1 VFLSSVGGVGKP
13 TKVKT
18 DVLFGSSLDSVFLA
32 PTFKMSAAA
41 AAASE
46 KAETVT
52 VVFGKEF
59 DGESIFGE
67 TAGDEADGEGAE
79 GAEGGAAVP
88 SKPAVVDDS
97 PPFARVPV
105 TGNKK
110 AGTSLLSTA
119 LASVP
124 AAAATRGNVA
134 AANVKL
140 SLQVSVKGADGST
153 SFIGVTVSRRATIED
168 VIGSVLA
175 APTNNIV
182 FTNTDPSAYTL
193 MIADADGEPDEDFA
207 VALGADQPVLKFKSK
222 YFALAKKERTE
233 EAADQTKNKF
243 VEAPQYETTD
253 AIKDFRVLKVH
264 MPDASYMHLPYPAE
278 TTPLNTLLIT
288 ICEKRS
294 LPATEYT
301 LFDGGSQSE
310 LDMDRPV
317 GAGLGIIRLVR
328 KPDAAGIALQATS
341 SPPSGSSSPALSRT
355 RGSIRSP
362 KGDGKGSTNSVQRNA
377 SGPLFFLTPAVAAQ
391 YKTFPVV
398 KVNKYGVKQ
407 FRIMGIDASSITNF
421 KSALDAEDPDA
432 QASEDDSGGGSL
444 RRDARGAKSF
454 LSMRSLRRSTSATSK
469 GEANTKR
476 PSRPIEDILEVA
488 YDFSRKANAF
498 SIRYKDKEI
507 HYESKLADE
516 IVAKIEMLL
525 QMRKNPTISVV

>member
-1 VFLSSVGGVGKP
+1 
-13 TKVKT
+13 
-18 DVLFGSSLDSVFLA
+18 
-32 PTFKMSAAA
+32 MSAAA

-46 KAETVT
+46 KTETVT
-52 VVFGKEF
+52 IVFGKEF
-59 DGESIFGE
+59 DGDSLF
-67 TAGDEADGEGAE
+67 APLPSDEERGEGDLAGRQLSE
-79 GAEGGAAVP
+79 AAQA
-88 SKPAVVDDS
+88 SGEE
-97 PPFARVPV
+97 PFAKVPV
-105 TGNKK
+105 GQV
-110 AGTSLLSTA
+110 ARGTSLLSSA
-119 LASVP
+119 LASAP
-124 AAAATRGNVA
+124 AVAATRGNVA
-134 AANVKL
+134 TANVKL
-140 SLQVSVKGADGST
+140 SLQVSVKGADGSR
-153 SFIGVTVSRRATIED
+153 SFISVTVDRRASIAD

-175 APTNNIV
+175 APTTNIV
-182 FTNTDPSAYTL
+182 FTTTDPSAYTL

-222 YFALAKKERTE
+222 YFALARKERKE
-233 EAADQTKNKF
+233 EEGADQAKNKF

-264 MPDASYMHLPYPAE
+264 MPDASYMHLPYPDE
-278 TTPLNTLLIT
+278 TTPLNKLLIT

-294 LPATEYT
+294 LPATEYS
-301 LFDGGSQSE
+301 LFDGGTQSE
-310 LDMDRPV
+310 LDMDLPV
-317 GAGLGIIRLVR
+317 GTGLGIIRLVR
-328 KPDAAGIALQATS
+328 KPDAAGIALQATAPQS
-341 SPPSGSSSPALSRT
+341 QVGSGSPSLARA
-355 RGSIRSP
+355 RASIRSS
-362 KGDGKGSTNSVQRNA
+362 KSDSKGSINSVQRNA

-407 FRIMGIDASSITNF
+407 FRIMGIDATSITNF
-421 KSALDAEDPDA
+421 KSALDAEDPDG

-444 RRDARGAKSF
+444 RRDSRAKAF
-454 LSMRSLRRSTSATSK
+454 LSMRGLRRSPSTTGK